1 MDWKLSLIL
10 FFIGGAIGG
19 SFLNVVIYRLP
30 QRLSLFQPRSHCTH
44 CKAKIP
50 FYRNIPLVSFILQR
64 GKCKKCNGQ
73 ISPQY
78 PLVELITGVVWSWC
92 FLNLEG
98 TEAVLTVL
106 LFSTLITIAWIDGST
121 MNIPLNLI
129 LFALGVEIVGFLLG
143 NISLREALGGAF
155 VGVICLGLIML
166 LTFLLTKRQGMGF
179 GDLQLGLVL
188 GIWLGSVNMALTLFG
203 ASFISLLVWL
213 GISARKGLNKNRAL
227 PFAPFLIFSAGL
239 VFVIDFY
246 LGVRIIQFFI

>member
-1 MDWKLSLIL
+1 
-10 FFIGGAIGG
+10 
-19 SFLNVVIYRLP
+19 
-30 QRLSLFQPRSHCTH
+30 
-44 CKAKIP
+44 
-50 FYRNIPLVSFILQR
+50 
-64 GKCKKCNGQ
+64 
-73 ISPQY
+73 
-78 PLVELITGVVWSWC
+78 VELITGVVWSWC

-106 LFSTLITIAWIDGST
+106 LFSTLITIAWIDGLT
-121 MNIPLNLI
+121 MNIPLKLI
-129 LFALGVEIVGFLLG
+129 FFVLGVEIVGCLLG
-143 NISLREALGGAF
+143 DISLRKALGGAF
-155 VGVICLGLIML
+155 IGVICLGLIML

-246 LGVRIIQFFI
+246 LGVGIIQFFLAEDYPPSSIPA

>member
-30 QRLSLFQPRSHCTH
+30 RKLSLIHPRSHCTH

-50 FYRNIPLVSFILQR
+50 FYRNIPLASFILQR

-143 NISLREALGGAF
+143 DISLREALGGAF

-246 LGVRIIQFFI
+246 LGVGIIQFFI

>member
-1 MDWKLSLIL
+1 MDWKLSVVL

-30 QRLSLFQPRSHCTH
+30 RKLSLIHPRSHCTH

-50 FYRNIPLVSFILQR
+50 FYRNIPLVSFILQI
-64 GKCKKCNGQ
+64 GKCKECNRQ

-129 LFALGVEIVGFLLG
+129 FFVLGVEIVGCLLG
-143 NISLREALGGAF
+143 DISLRKALGGAF
-155 VGVICLGLIML
+155 IALYA
-166 LTFLLTKRQGMGF
+166 
-179 GDLQLGLVL
+179 LV
-188 GIWLGSVNMALTLFG
+188 
-203 ASFISLLVWL
+203 
-213 GISARKGLNKNRAL
+213 
-227 PFAPFLIFSAGL
+227 
-239 VFVIDFY
+239 
-246 LGVRIIQFFI
+246 